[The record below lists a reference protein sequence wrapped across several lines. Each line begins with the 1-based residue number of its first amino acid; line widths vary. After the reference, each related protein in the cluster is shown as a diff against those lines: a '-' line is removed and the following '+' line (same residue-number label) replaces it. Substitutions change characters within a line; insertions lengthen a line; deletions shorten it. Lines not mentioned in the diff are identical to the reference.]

1 MPFRTA
7 GIAASKSGL
16 AVTLDV
22 LCKTHNEAAVDVLLA
37 ALDSPDAE
45 IRDGAL
51 EVLLKRRTVSGHR
64 EVINRLPT
72 LDSHGR
78 EMVARHHR
86 LLGRAIREAIQSAD
100 APQFA
105 KGSAATLEFR
115 DYDMLP
121 TLLQVAEDE
130 ASPHRDAAAQ
140 NVLKLAEMLYE
151 DLANR
156 ASTSRDPQ
164 LMRTHVLHSLEQ
176 SLSRFSRHKRSEI
189 VEALLLLAPRDHAVI
204 KQILGDPMHGAYKTV
219 IDLLTNSPRGGVIR
233 LALSFLDDPQ
243 SPAAAV
249 HVLGRRTDAKFV
261 EHLLRKIGSQPTAV
275 AAQNIRRIEQITWLQ
290 GQLTFVDQFDDA
302 LQHSAVQLALASG
315 LSKASVFKLIVHLL
329 NHGKPGGRRAA
340 AAALAGF
347 NGAEANQLAEQAVR
361 DSDPQVQ
368 AQVLPQLRQR
378 GVAGALP
385 MLLSKLDSPY
395 ELVRNA
401 ARRSLD

>member
-72 LDSHGR
+72 LDARGR
-78 EMVARHHR
+78 EMVAQHHR

-100 APQFA
+100 AFQFA

-130 ASPHRDAAAQ
+130 ASPHRDVAAQ
-140 NVLKLAEMLYE
+140 NVLELAEMLYE

-156 ASTSRDPQ
+156 VSTSRDPQ

-176 SLSRFSRHKRSEI
+176 SLSRFQRH
-189 VEALLLLAPRDHAVI
+189 L
-204 KQILGDPMHGAYKTV
+204 
-219 IDLLTNSPRGGVIR
+219 
-233 LALSFLDDPQ
+233 
-243 SPAAAV
+243 
-249 HVLGRRTDAKFV
+249 
-261 EHLLRKIGSQPTAV
+261 
-275 AAQNIRRIEQITWLQ
+275 
-290 GQLTFVDQFDDA
+290 
-302 LQHSAVQLALASG
+302 
-315 LSKASVFKLIVHLL
+315 
-329 NHGKPGGRRAA
+329 
-340 AAALAGF
+340 
-347 NGAEANQLAEQAVR
+347 
-361 DSDPQVQ
+361 
-368 AQVLPQLRQR
+368 
-378 GVAGALP
+378 
-385 MLLSKLDSPY
+385 
-395 ELVRNA
+395 
-401 ARRSLD
+401 ARRSSKHCCCYGAARSCRHKTDSRRPDALRLQNGD